1 MKVSAKV
8 EFGIAAIIDIALY
21 SELGEAVTVYSIAKR
36 QNISSKYLEQI
47 ITVLRQANLIR
58 GLKGSKGGYVIARPT
73 DKITFK
79 EIINALDVTILND
92 MTYYGEEK
100 DSEMI
105 KTINDNL
112 WGKMT
117 SYLQDFAQNITLA
130 EMTDIYRNSK
140 ENQAQE
146 FMYYI

>member
-79 EIINALDVTILND
+79 EIINALDVTILNN

-112 WGKMT
+112 WNKMT
-117 SYLQDFAQNITLA
+117 GYLQDFAQNITLA

>member
-112 WGKMT
+112 WNKMT
-117 SYLQDFAQNITLA
+117 SYLRDFAQNITLA

>member
-1 MKVSAKV
+1 MKVSTKV

-21 SELGEAVTVYSIAKR
+21 SELGEAVTVDSIAKR

-58 GLKGSKGGYVIARPT
+58 GLKGSKGGYIIARPT
-73 DKITFK
+73 KDITFK

-92 MTYYGEEK
+92 VAYYGEEK
-100 DSEMI
+100 DADMI

-112 WGKMT
+112 WNKMT
-117 SYLQDFAQNITLA
+117 NYLQDFAQGITLA
-130 EMTDIYRNSK
+130 EMTNIYKNRK
-140 ENQAQE
+140 ENQSQE

>member
-112 WGKMT
+112 WNKMT
-117 SYLQDFAQNITLA
+117 GYLQDFAQNITLA

>member
-112 WGKMT
+112 WNKMT